1 MANNR
6 TGRRGYSS
14 VHEEP
19 FTLLISVDVHQSSPT
34 QSSVTANRCAGG
46 HAERVNFNN
55 GLKKQEL
62 ERERDSCLS
71 LLNDAA
77 SRQWAAFNQPLE
89 EIAAMQR
96 RGRDMFELLFNN
108 TDPTYNAM
116 AQAKLERWLDS
127 PNLRAITIASSLQS
141 FPVEALHYGQVLGGQ
156 SVQRFIGLRA
166 PTTHLPAVCLDP
178 VYDEDED
185 EASIGFLGH
194 SGVPSVGKRD
204 DESVFAMFG
213 GISGCRVVEATPL
226 KDTDDISVMDVAD
239 VQALFRAF
247 AKKRSV
253 WHITSHMR
261 SSGGVREFTL
271 DNDLP
276 ISARE
281 LAKHRQAVA
290 YLVGQPLVFLNICDS
305 GVPGAH
311 AANDL
316 AASFTALDA
325 GGVIATH
332 SVINVQFATRF
343 AGRFY
348 AYAFA
353 DSSIAESLFK
363 ARTDSIREDGNLAAL
378 TYFFEAHQDFSLPL
392 AAADMAK
399 SEVEKR
405 HAG

>member
-1 MANNR
+1 M
-6 TGRRGYSS
+6 
-14 VHEEP
+14 HEEP

-34 QSSVTANRCAGG
+34 QSSVTANPCAGG
-46 HAERVNFNN
+46 QAERVNFNN
-55 GLKKQEL
+55 GLKKFEL
-62 ERERDSCLS
+62 ERERDGCLS
-71 LLNDAA
+71 LLSDAA
-77 SRQWAAFNQPLE
+77 SRPWTAFAQPVD
-89 EIAAMQR
+89 EIATMQR
-96 RGRDMFELLFNN
+96 RGRDLFELLFNN
-108 TDPTYNAM
+108 TDLAYNAM
-116 AQAKLERWLDS
+116 AHAKLERWLDS
-127 PNLRAITIASSLQS
+127 PNLRAITVASTLPS
-141 FPVEALHYGQVLGGQ
+141 FPVEALHYGQVVDGQ
-156 SVQRFIGLRA
+156 SVERFVGLRA

-204 DESVFAMFG
+204 ADSVFAMFD
-213 GISGCRVVEATPL
+213 GIAGCRVVEATPL
-226 KDTDDISVMDVAD
+226 KGTDNVSIMGAAD

-261 SSGGVREFTL
+261 NSGGVREFVL

-281 LAKHRQAVA
+281 LARHRHKAA

-305 GVPGAH
+305 GVAGAH
-311 AANDL
+311 AANDI

-332 SVINVQFATRF
+332 SVINVQFATQF

-348 AYAFA
+348 AHAFG
-353 DSSIAESLFK
+353 DSSVAESLFE
-363 ARTDSIREDGNLAAL
+363 ARTDSVREHGNLAAL
-378 TYFFEAHQDFSLPL
+378 TYFFEAHQDYSLPL
-392 AAADMAK
+392 AAADMTTI
-399 SEVEKR
+399 EVEER
-405 HAG
+405 RAG